1 MIQNQRSGESEHDAE
16 CSEPA
21 AAQQYHAEDVA
32 WLRAER
38 QANADFPGALRDGV
52 SHDAVDA
59 DRGQRQRETR
69 ENAEQQHAEARA
81 GQGARE
87 QLLHAGDFGY
97 RLVGQERVNLI
108 ANHAGGCERVA
119 GGAYREYRSTP
130 TFIVILRVG
139 GVDRGEG
146 WAIDRLVF
154 HVRDDADNR
163 SPGWEGVRFAKF
175 RRYES
180 QWRTH
185 PNQLADWIF
194 IREELVRKG
203 FIDDGDARRGLAVIL
218 GEEAAVAEAGSDS
231 GQKSGGAQLKANDGN
246 VVERGGRRVAL
257 NVDVFAPAHAKAER
271 QRGGYA
277 GTLNAGKGVDAL
289 GKIAIKLDG
298 GVLVAVGEI
307 SVGRELHLHGEHVV
321 GGKARIGVTK
331 SAERFNQEPRAGEQ
345 QDRHGDFG
353 NYKQAAQF
361 SGAAMFE
368 AAAAAFAQSFLDVA
382 FRCEER
388 RRQREKQG
396 GKQGNGSR
404 EG

>member
-1 MIQNQRSGESEHDAE
+1 MIQNQRSCEAEHDADGG
-16 CSEPA
+16 EPA
-21 AAQQYHAEDVA
+21 AAQQHHTEDVA
-32 WLRAER
+32 RLRAER
-38 QANADFPGALRDGV
+38 ETDTDFPGALRDGV
-52 SHDAVDA
+52 SHHAVNSD
-59 DRGQRQRETR
+59 GGERQREGG

-108 ANHAGGCERVA
+108 ANHAGG
-119 GGAYREYRSTP
+119 
-130 TFIVILRVG
+130 
-139 GVDRGEG
+139 

-163 SPGWEGVRFAKF
+163 SPGWKGVRFAKF

-194 IREELVRKG
+194 VREELVRER
-203 FIDDGDARRGLAVIL
+203 FIDDGDARRGLAVVL
-218 GEEAAVAEAGSDS
+218 GEEAAVADAGGDS

-257 NVDVFAPAHAKAER
+257 NVEVFAPAHAKAER

-289 GKIAIKLDG
+289 GKVAIKLDG

-321 GGKARIGVTK
+321 GGKARIGEMK
-331 SAERFNQEPRAGEQ
+331 SAERFNQEPRA
-345 QDRHGDFG
+345 
-353 NYKQAAQF
+353 
-361 SGAAMFE
+361 
-368 AAAAAFAQSFLDVA
+368 
-382 FRCEER
+382 
-388 RRQREKQG
+388 
-396 GKQGNGSR
+396 
-404 EG
+404 